1 MFFFFFQNIE
11 AFVEEMFQYLKIK
24 YEKEVAIK
32 GRRIDFILKGT
43 NNLDILVETKEARN
57 NTKDI
62 ITSATNQL
70 RFYKS
75 IYPKEKLNKYSFVII
90 FGNISKKEKD
100 YFKKENIII
109 IDISNIIYLIK
120 NNQDLVEK
128 LKNILPFSII
138 DIEPQ
143 KIDLRKY
150 MGYVKNSKEE
160 KSPYEMY
167 YDFKE
172 AIFRLPSHR
181 ILAMNRGEKE
191 KQQI

>member
-90 FGNISKKEKD
+90 FGKYNYNR
-100 YFKKENIII
+100 YF
-109 IDISNIIYLIK
+109 
-120 NNQDLVEK
+120 
-128 LKNILPFSII
+128 
-138 DIEPQ
+138 
-143 KIDLRKY
+143 
-150 MGYVKNSKEE
+150 
-160 KSPYEMY
+160 
-167 YDFKE
+167 
-172 AIFRLPSHR
+172 
-181 ILAMNRGEKE
+181 
-191 KQQI
+191 